1 MKSAEALWRYVS
13 EHGLKP
19 LPKTS
24 VSEWADTYRML
35 PSTAA
40 EPGRWKTSRAPYQKD
55 IMDSFT
61 QPGIHEVVVK
71 SCSQIGK
78 SDIMNNIIG
87 RFAHLDPCSIMMV
100 QPTVDMAEDF
110 SKSRIEPM
118 IRDTKVLSD
127 IFADVKSRD
136 RGNTILSKLFPGGR
150 LIMGGANS
158 PAGLA
163 SRPIRILL
171 CDEVDRF
178 PASAG
183 TEGDPIDLAAKR
195 MTTYWNRVMGLFS
208 TPTNEGDSRIDVAY
222 NSGTQEEWQHQCPNC
237 GEYHKLS
244 YLNME
249 VDAQKGAK
257 IQGTQRYVVRG
268 VKWRCPDCG
277 FAFTEKQMKA
287 VPQKYVAQHPEA
299 LETGCRSFYINAF
312 SSPWISWKQVMKEW
326 LEAKGFPDREKV
338 VMNTRFGE
346 SYRVTGAFESDD
358 FLLQRREKYG
368 AELPEGV
375 LLLTAAVDVQDNR
388 LEYEVCGW
396 GEGEECWG
404 ILKGVVLGAPNRV
417 STWNDLDKVLDRAY
431 KFTDGSTLRVTR
443 TFIDSGGHYTGNVYR
458 YCERN
463 ILKQRF
469 AVKGMGGP
477 GIPLDYKVG
486 VAKGLNAPLVML
498 GVDDGK
504 QQIMN
509 RLTIEHP
516 GPMFFHFPLD
526 EDGVMTNRGYDALY
540 FRGLISE
547 HRKTVKKNGE
557 YREVWEPTTGVR
569 NEPLDLRN
577 YNLACML
584 TLHPDWDGLAARGRA
599 TILEKTEAVARTEKR
614 KKDHRKKPLKASSGT
629 QIW

>member
-1 MKSAEALWRYVS
+1 MREHLAS
-13 EHGLKP
+13 E
-19 LPKTS
+19 
-24 VSEWADTYRML
+24 
-35 PSTAA
+35 
-40 EPGRWKTSRAPYQKD
+40 
-55 IMDSFT
+55 
-61 QPGIHEVVVK
+61 
-71 SCSQIGK
+71 
-78 SDIMNNIIG
+78 
-87 RFAHLDPCSIMMV
+87 
-100 QPTVDMAEDF
+100 
-110 SKSRIEPM
+110 
-118 IRDTKVLSD
+118 VLAD

-222 NSGTQEEWQHQCPNC
+222 NSGTQEEWQHRCPNC
-237 GEYHKLS
+237 GEYYKLS

-249 VDAQKGAK
+249 VDAKKGAK
-257 IQGTQRYVVRG
+257 VQGMQRYVVRG

-277 FAFTEKQMKA
+277 FAFTEKQMKTA
-287 VPQKYVAQHPEA
+287 PQKYVAQHPEA
-299 LETGCRSFYINAF
+299 LETGCRSFYVNAF

-358 FLLQRREKYG
+358 FLLKRREKYG
-368 AELPEGV
+368 AELPDGV

-388 LEYEVCGW
+388 LEYEICGW
-396 GEGEECWG
+396 GAGEECWG
-404 ILKGVVLGAPNRV
+404 ILKGVILSAPNRV
-417 STWNDLDKVLDRAY
+417 STWTELDKILDRAY
-431 KFTDGSTLRVTR
+431 KFADGCTLRVTR
-443 TFIDSGGHYTGNVYR
+443 TFIDSGGHFTGNAYR

-463 ILKQRF
+463 VLKQRF
-469 AVKGMGGP
+469 AIKGMGGP
-477 GIPLDYKVG
+477 GIPLNYKVG
-486 VAKGLNAPLVML
+486 KAKGLNAPLVML

-509 RLTIEHP
+509 RLTIEQP
-516 GPMFFHFPLD
+516 GPMFCHFPLD
-526 EDGVMTNRGYDALY
+526 EAGVMTNRGYDALY

-547 HRKTVKKNGE
+547 HRKTIKKNGE

-577 YNLACML
+577 YNLACMQ

-599 TILEKTEAVARTEKR
+599 NLLEGTETVARTEKR
-614 KKDHRKKPLKASSGT
+614 KKNHRKKPVKASSGT

>member
-1 MKSAEALWRYVS
+1 MKSAKALWTYVA

-24 VSEWADTYRML
+24 VSDWADAYRML

-118 IRDTKVLSD
+118 IRDTKVLAD

-178 PASAG
+178 PVSAG

-222 NSGTQEEWQHQCPNC
+222 NSGTQEEWQHRCPNC

-249 VDAQKGAK
+249 VDAKKDAK
-257 IQGTQRYVVRG
+257 IQGLQKYLVRE

-277 FAFTEKQMKA
+277 FAFSEREMKA
-287 VPQKYVAQHPEA
+287 APQKYIVHHPEA

-312 SSPWISWKQVMKEW
+312 SSPWISWKQIMKEW

-338 VMNTRFGE
+338 VVNTRFGE
-346 SYRVTGAFESDD
+346 SYRAAGEFESDD
-358 FLLQRREKYG
+358 FLMKRREKYR

-375 LLLTAAVDVQDNR
+375 LLLTAAVDTQDNR
-388 LEYEVCGW
+388 LEYEICGW
-396 GEGEECWG
+396 GEGEEAWG
-404 ILKGVVLGAPNRV
+404 ILKGVILGAPNRD
-417 STWNDLDKVLDRAY
+417 STWHELDKVLDRVY
-431 KFTDGSTLRVTR
+431 RFSNGKGLRVIR
-443 TFIDSGGHYTGNVYR
+443 TLIDSGGHYTGDVYK
-458 YCERN
+458 YCEKN
-463 ILKQRF
+463 LLKQRF
-469 AVKGMGGP
+469 AIKGMGGP
-477 GIPLDYKVG
+477 GIPLNYKIG
-486 VAKGLNAPLVML
+486 KAKGLNAPLVML

-504 QQIMN
+504 QQIMS
-509 RLTIEHP
+509 RLTIEKP
-516 GPMFFHFPLD
+516 GAMYFHFPLD
-526 EDGVMTNRGYDALY
+526 EDGVMVNRGYDSLY

-547 HRKTVKKNGE
+547 HRKTVKRNGQ
-557 YREVWEPTTGVR
+557 YREVWEPTTGIR

-577 YNLACML
+577 YNLACMFS
-584 TLHPDWDGLAARGRA
+584 LHPDWERLKAMLDGKG
-599 TILEKTEAVARTEKR
+599 TTESKFEGNASVQKSSQY
-614 KKDHRKKPLKASSGT
+614 KKPIQASSRT
-629 QIW
+629 PIW

>member
-1 MKSAEALWRYVS
+1 MKSADALWRYVS
-13 EHGLKP
+13 ERGLRP

-24 VSEWADTYRML
+24 VSEWADSYRML
-35 PSTAA
+35 SNTSA
-40 EPGRWKTSRAPYQKD
+40 EPGRWKTSRAPYQKE
-55 IMDSFT
+55 IMDAFT
-61 QPGIHEVVVK
+61 QPGVHEVVVK

-78 SDIMNNIIG
+78 SDIMNNVIG

-110 SKSRIEPM
+110 SKNRIEPM
-118 IRDTKVLSD
+118 IQDTKVLTALFSD
-127 IFADVKSRD
+127 TGSRD
-136 RGNTILSKLFPGGR
+136 RSNTILSKLFPGGR

-178 PASAG
+178 PLSAG
-183 TEGDPIDLAAKR
+183 TEGDPVDLASKR
-195 MTTYWNRVMGLFS
+195 MTTFWNRVMGLFS

-222 NSGTQEEWQHQCPNC
+222 KTGTQEEWRHQCPNC
-237 GEYHKLS
+237 DEFHKLS
-244 YLNME
+244 YTDME
-249 VDAQKGAK
+249 VEAVKGPK
-257 IQGTQRYVVRG
+257 VQGMQTYRVKS
-268 VKWRCPDCG
+268 VKWVCPDCG

-287 VPQKYVAQHPEA
+287 APQKYVAQRPEA
-299 LETGCRSFYINAF
+299 LESGCRSFYLNAF

-346 SYRVTGAFESDD
+346 TYRATGAFESDS
-358 FLLQRREKYG
+358 FLLKRREKYG

-375 LLLTAAVDVQDNR
+375 LLLTAAVDTQDNR

-404 ILKGVVLGAPNRV
+404 ILKGVILGAPNRE
-417 STWNDLDKVLDRAY
+417 STWKALDEILDRRY
-431 KFTDGSTLRVTR
+431 QFKDGSGLRVVR
-443 TFIDSGGHYTGNVYR
+443 TLIDSGGHYTGSVYH

-463 ILKQRF
+463 ITKQRF
-469 AVKGMGGP
+469 ALKGMGGP
-477 GIPLDYKVG
+477 GIPLDYKIG
-486 VAKGLNAPLVML
+486 KAKGLNAPLVML

-509 RLTIEHP
+509 RLTIDKP
-516 GPMFFHFPLD
+516 GPMFFHFPED
-526 EDGVMTNRGYDALY
+526 EEGIMQNRGYDNLY

-547 HRKTVKKNGE
+547 HRKTVKRNGV
-557 YREVWEPTTGVR
+557 YRQVWEPTQGIR

-584 TLHPDWDGLAARGRA
+584 SLHPDWVALKSGMQNLIGDTKPALEVKQTGRKSRA
-599 TILEKTEAVARTEKR
+599 I
-614 KKDHRKKPLKASSGT
+614 KASSRT
-629 QIW
+629 SIW

>member
-1 MKSAEALWRYVS
+1 
-13 EHGLKP
+13 
-19 LPKTS
+19 
-24 VSEWADTYRML
+24 
-35 PSTAA
+35 
-40 EPGRWKTSRAPYQKD
+40 
-55 IMDSFT
+55 
-61 QPGIHEVVVK
+61 
-71 SCSQIGK
+71 
-78 SDIMNNIIG
+78 
-87 RFAHLDPCSIMMV
+87 
-100 QPTVDMAEDF
+100 
-110 SKSRIEPM
+110 
-118 IRDTKVLSD
+118 
-127 IFADVKSRD
+127 
-136 RGNTILSKLFPGGR
+136 
-150 LIMGGANS
+150 MGGANS

-171 CDEVDRF
+171 WDEADRF

-287 VPQKYVAQHPEA
+287 APQKYVAQHPEA

-526 EDGVMTNRGYDALY
+526 EEGIMTNRGYDALY

-547 HRKTVKKNGE
+547 HRKTVKRNGE

-577 YNLACML
+577 YNLACMQ

-599 TILEKTEAVARTEKR
+599 TILEAEEAPNVKTPR
-614 KKDHRKKPLKASSGT
+614 KNHRKKPAKASSGT

>member
-118 IRDTKVLSD
+118 IRDTKVLTD

-222 NSGTQEEWQHQCPNC
+222 NSGTQEEWQHRCPNC

-249 VDAQKGAK
+249 VDAKKGAK
-257 IQGTQRYVVRG
+257 FQGMPRYVVRG

-287 VPQKYVAQHPEA
+287 APQKYVAQHPEA

-368 AELPEGV
+368 AELPDGA

-388 LEYEVCGW
+388 LEYEICGW
-396 GEGEECWG
+396 GAGEECWG
-404 ILKGVVLGAPNRV
+404 ILKGVILGAPNRV
-417 STWNDLDKVLDRAY
+417 STWTELDKVLDRAY
-431 KFTDGSTLRVTR
+431 KFADGRTLRVTR

-463 ILKQRF
+463 IIKQRF

-477 GIPLDYKVG
+477 GLPLDYKVG

-526 EDGVMTNRGYDALY
+526 EEGIMTNRGYDALY

-599 TILEKTEAVARTEKR
+599 TILEAEKAPKVETPR
-614 KKDHRKKPLKASSGT
+614 RNRRKKPAKASSGT
-629 QIW
+629 RIW